1 MCNRREA
8 VWLRLRNGPIGDVMH
23 GKAGGRRGNLLAS
36 TMSPENCSK
45 RLRTTDSRNNFSCRC
60 KCLILLS
67 GKNLGATDEACFS
80 ANSMCIMA
88 EMTLHEFQ
96 FGNNDLLGRT
106 LVSGVYRAEVNR
118 VVTYPSE
125 LDGISLRSRWDQ
137 DAIRDGISLGIGV
150 GSPGIKPGT
159 RVLSPLERGMI
170 KKRGVS
176 GVDRISI
183 SLLV

>member
-1 MCNRREA
+1 MAASPQWTHWRRHAREGR
-8 VWLRLRNGPIGDVMH
+8 WPERQP
-23 GKAGGRRGNLLAS
+23 AGICHVAG
-36 TMSPENCSK
+36 NCSK
-45 RLRTTDSRNNFSCRC
+45 RLRTTDSKNNFSCRC
-60 KCLILLS
+60 KYLILLS

-106 LVSGVYRAEVNR
+106 LVSGVYSAEVNR

-150 GSPGIKPGT
+150 GSPGIKPGI

-183 SLLV
+183 SLLA